1 MFVKKC
7 SFFVK
12 NCNIWQNS
20 LFFFEKFLIFLKN
33 FLIFC
38 KKCYNTHFCINI
50 VKQPCFSDFPRV
62 SRLELEVAFFVN
74 IFFFEFFSKFLWHR
88 IYTLRSPDRNSGFL
102 SKIWDSQHRNVAF
115 FSSLEGRTRNSGGW
129 QLSKLRD
136 DKNDNCAKFTLSG
149 KNPEF
154 CVKYSLLQGKQ
165 C

>member
-1 MFVKKC
+1 MVK
-7 SFFVK
+7 
-12 NCNIWQNS
+12 
-20 LFFFEKFLIFLKN
+20 LFIFFEKFLIFLKI

-88 IYTLRSPDRNSGFL
+88 ICALRSTDRNSGFL

-115 FSSLEGRTRNSGGW
+115 FENFFRQGVAFDPKILVFHKSDTFLD
-129 QLSKLRD
+129 QKLLVFSKIL
-136 DKNDNCAKFTLSG
+136 NVC
-149 KNPEF
+149 
-154 CVKYSLLQGKQ
+154 
-165 C
+165 